1 MFNKSV
7 ENRTYRFFKGPAL
20 ADFMFVVV
28 EQFLADLNHL
38 MTHVF
43 NLGHP
48 LRKDT
53 DKAAWLALAFV
64 KPRHIP
70 TASPATKDLHHH

>member
-1 MFNKSV
+1 MLTKGV
-7 ENRTYRFFKGPAL
+7 ENRTYCFFKGPTL

-28 EQFLADLNHL
+28 EQFLPNLNHL

-43 NLGHP
+43 NLSHP

-53 DKAAWLALAFV
+53 DKALWLALVLV
-64 KPRHIP
+64 KLRHIP

>member
-1 MFNKSV
+1 M
-7 ENRTYRFFKGPAL
+7 L
-20 ADFMFVVV
+20 VVV
-28 EQFLADLNHL
+28 EQFLTTLNHL

-43 NLGHP
+43 NLSHP
-48 LRKDT
+48 LSEDT
-53 DKAAWLALAFV
+53 DKATWLAFMYV

>member
-1 MFNKSV
+1 MSNKGG

-28 EQFLADLNHL
+28 EQFLANLNHL

-43 NLGHP
+43 NLSHP
-48 LRKDT
+48 LCKDT
-53 DKAAWLALAFV
+53 DKATWLALRFV

-70 TASPATKDLHHH
+70 TASPATKDLRHH

>member
-1 MFNKSV
+1 MSNKGG

-28 EQFLADLNHL
+28 EQFLANLNHL

-43 NLGHP
+43 NLSHP
-48 LRKDT
+48 LSKDT
-53 DKAAWLALAFV
+53 DKATWLALGFV

-70 TASPATKDLHHH
+70 TASPATKDLRHH